1 MSPRDT
7 CLQDDAAL
15 TRQRQRGGCIGS
27 MYRFDTSKRYAFAAA
42 LRKVARVRG
51 WSLIFGRLLA
61 GWCQARVGGDPPRPP
76 AGR

>member
-1 MSPRDT
+1 
-7 CLQDDAAL
+7 
-15 TRQRQRGGCIGS
+15 